1 MSFQPGAMLNT
12 QSFGNRPE
20 SVEVPHI
27 DTRAPTSAD
36 VRDATCLVYPIG
48 KQWVDKQNNASYV
61 LTSLSSP
68 SGILTANW
76 VDTAGGSG
84 SFTTLAVTGLSTL
97 GALTQIGTASIN
109 ASGAAVT
116 TIGTGGTGAVN
127 IGNATGNVAVT
138 GKLTASTGLQATAG
152 GVINAAGAIAT
163 TATSGFMYNA
173 SCAGT
178 PTGVPTTVT
187 GSVPF
192 IFDTSTGTGK
202 LWAYIGGSWVG
213 VALS

>member
-1 MSFQPGAMLNT
+1 MSFQPGAVLNT

-36 VRDATCLVYPIG
+36 VRDATCIVFPIG
-48 KQWVDKQNNASYV
+48 KRWVDKVGNASYD

-68 SGILTANW
+68 GGILTATW
-76 VDTAGGSG
+76 VSTAGGAG
-84 SFTTLAVTGLSTL
+84 SFSTLTVSGLSTL
-97 GALTQIGTASIN
+97 GPITQVGTASIN
-109 ASGAAVT
+109 ASGSSVT

-127 IGNATGNVAVT
+127 IGNATGNVSVT
-138 GKLTASTGLQATAG
+138 GKLTASTGLVATTG

-163 TATSGFMYNA
+163 TATSGFNYLS

-178 PTGVPTTVT
+178 PTGTPVTVT
-187 GSVPF
+187 GSVPM
-192 IFDTSTGTGK
+192 IVDTSGSK
-202 LWAYIGGSWVG
+202 IWVYFAGSWKG
-213 VALS
+213 VAVA